1 MAQVELANTINVWK
15 TLNRH
20 NTGTILIKIVIIV
33 IKDLLHKRK
42 KEQKRVE
49 TSRSRNE
56 KKFPKRSSLMK
67 LRKIGYYGV

>member
-1 MAQVELANTINVWK
+1 MAQVELANTINVRK

-49 TSRSRNE
+49 SSRSRNE